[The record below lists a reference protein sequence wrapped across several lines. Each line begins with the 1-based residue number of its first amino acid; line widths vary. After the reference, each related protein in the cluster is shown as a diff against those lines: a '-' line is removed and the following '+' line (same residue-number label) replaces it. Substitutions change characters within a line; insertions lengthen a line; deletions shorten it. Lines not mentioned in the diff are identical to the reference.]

1 MKKRFSKLTKAEQEK
16 IEAEYHQMKPEDFDE
31 QLSRATHY
39 SPDAIRLP
47 KDLITVLQAMAQLEG
62 ETHYQA
68 MVTKWIKERLQLEAR
83 LAKKYAKLPLPELLA
98 ILKGQATGKTSAR
111 A

>member
-1 MKKRFSKLTKAEQEK
+1 MKKRFSKLTKTEQEK

-31 QLSRATHY
+31 QMMDAKHH
-39 SPDAIRLP
+39 SPDVIRLP
-47 KDLITVLQAMAQLEG
+47 KDLIAILQAMAQLEG

-68 MVTKWIKERLQLEAR
+68 MVTKWIKERLQQEAR
-83 LAKKYAKLPLPELLA
+83 LAKKYASLPLPELLA
-98 ILKGQATGKTSAR
+98 ILKGQETSKTSAR

>member
-1 MKKRFSKLTKAEQEK
+1 MKKRFSSLTKAEQEK
-16 IEAEYHQMKPEDFDE
+16 IEAKYHRMKPEDFDE
-31 QLSRATHY
+31 QRAHAKHH

-47 KDLITVLQAMAQLEG
+47 RDLITVLQAMAQLEG

-68 MVTKWIKERLQLEAR
+68 MVTKWIKERLQQEAR
-83 LAKKYAKLPLPELLA
+83 LARKYAKLPLPELLA
-98 ILKGQATGKTSAR
+98 ILKGQESGKTSAR

>member
-1 MKKRFSKLTKAEQEK
+1 MKKRFSNLTKAEQEK
-16 IEAEYHQMKPEDFDE
+16 VEAEYHQMKPEDFDE
-31 QLSRATHY
+31 QRARAKHH

-62 ETHYQA
+62 ETHYQVL
-68 MVTKWIKERLQLEAR
+68 VTKWIKERLQQEAR
-83 LAKKYAKLPLPELLA
+83 LAKKYARLPLPELLA
-98 ILKGQATGKTSAR
+98 ILKGQRTGKTSVR

>member
-1 MKKRFSKLTKAEQEK
+1 MKKQFSKLSKTEQEK
-16 IEAEYHQMKPEDFDE
+16 VEAEYHQVKPEDFDE
-31 QLSRATHY
+31 LMTHAGHH

-47 KDLITVLQAMAQLEG
+47 NDLIAVLKAMAKLEG

-68 MVTKWIKERLQLEAR
+68 MVTKWIEERLRQEAR
-83 LAKKYAKLPLPELLA
+83 LAKKYAKLPLPELIA
-98 ILKGQATGKTSAR
+98 ILKGQATGKTSVR